1 MDFDLM
7 FVIGVVLSGLA
18 IPSILSAY
26 SDNRAPRAAAIVLLI
41 GGVLLVAAITKK
53 PGGVALG
60 QVPDIFFRVIARYIN

>member
-7 FVIGVVLSGLA
+7 FVIGVILSGLA

-53 PGGVALG
+53 PGGVALS

>member
-7 FVIGVVLSGLA
+7 FVIGVILSGLA

-53 PGGVALG
+53 PGGVAFG